1 MKGQAMTAQ
10 TPAQGDAKHSL
21 ALAIV
26 RYSPAPLLLL
36 DGERIVVAVS
46 ASFCEAFEID
56 PSRSVGRPLAELGA
70 GEWNTPPL
78 WLLLDAVLSDKIE
91 TETYEMDLARPDR
104 PPLRLMLD
112 ARRLDCTEGGETRVL
127 LAVSD
132 VTEARLSDRLKDDLL
147 REKTILLQELQH
159 RVANSLQIIASLLLQ
174 SARTVRSD
182 ETRGHLRDAHSR
194 VMSVAALQQHLAAS
208 RLGAVE
214 LRAYLT
220 DLCRSI
226 DTAMIRDHAQLSLRV
241 VVDDSFAPANVSVS
255 LGLIVTELVINA
267 LKHAFPGGRSG
278 EIVVR
283 YEARGA
289 GWILAVSDDG
299 AGYSAAPGEVST
311 GLGTS
316 IVEALTRRLGARVEI
331 TQTNPGTTIAIVC
344 EGIDHVS

>member
-1 MKGQAMTAQ
+1 MAAQ
-10 TPAQGDAKHSL
+10 DPAHQDL

-26 RYSPAPLLLL
+26 LYSPAPLLLL
-36 DGERIVVAVS
+36 GGDRIVVAAS
-46 ASFCEAFEID
+46 ASFCEAFDID
-56 PSRSVGRPLAELGA
+56 RSMAVGRPLAQLGA

-78 WLLLDAVLSDKIE
+78 WLLLDAVLSGKIE
-91 TETYEMDLARPDR
+91 TETYEMDLTRPGR

-112 ARRLDCTEGGETRVL
+112 ARRLACAEGSEVRLL

-132 VTEARLSDRLKDDLL
+132 VTEARLGDRLKDDLL
-147 REKTILLQELQH
+147 RDKTILLQELQH

-174 SARTVRSD
+174 SARAVRSD
-182 ETRGHLRDAHSR
+182 ETRRHLRDAHSR

-214 LRAYLT
+214 LRAYFT
-220 DLCRSI
+220 DLCRNI
-226 DTAMIRDHAQLSLRV
+226 ETAMIPDHAQLSLRV

-267 LKHAFPGGRSG
+267 LKHAFPSGRAG

-283 YEARGA
+283 YETRSA
-289 GWILAVSDDG
+289 GWILSVSDDG
-299 AGYSAAPGEVST
+299 VGYSAGLGKVST

-316 IVEALTRRLGARVEI
+316 IVDALTRRLGARVEI
-331 TQTNPGTTIAIVC
+331 TQTNPGTAISIVC
-344 EGIDHVS
+344 EGIHHVT